1 MLARLLWRYL
11 RPYRPL
17 LAGVLVFQLASAL
30 AMLYLPSLNADVID
44 KGVAAGDTG
53 YIWRTGGFMLAV
65 SLGQIVAAIIATY
78 LAARASMQL
87 GRDIRDEVYHQV
99 SGFSEREI
107 SQFGA
112 GSLITRNT
120 NDVQQVQMLAMMG
133 STMLVSAPLLAIG
146 GIVMALRQDV
156 GLSWIIAV
164 AVPALLIIA
173 GLVISRMVP
182 LFRSYQLKLDAV
194 NRIMRE
200 QLTGVRV
207 VRAFVRET
215 IEAERFR
222 LANTDIMVVG
232 RKIGSLFVAL
242 FPLVMLVLNVTVIGV
257 IWFGG
262 IKVNVQ
268 QVQML
273 AMMGST
279 MLVSAPL
286 LAIGGIVMAL
296 RQDVGL
302 SWIIAVAVPALLIIA
317 GLVISR
323 MVPLFRSYQL
333 KLDAV
338 NRIMREQLTGVRVV
352 RAFVRETIEAERF
365 RLANTDIMV
374 VGRKI
379 GSLFVALFPLVMLV
393 LNVTVIGVIW
403 FGGIKVNEGQVQIGT
418 LLAFMQYVG
427 QILMGVLMAS
437 FMTVMLPRA
446 AVSAERI
453 SEVLAS
459 RSTLTEAAEPVH
471 QLPTPGEVAFA
482 DVTFSYPE
490 AEHAVLSGI
499 SFTARPGQ
507 TVALIGSTGA
517 GKTTLVSLI
526 PRLFDATGG
535 TVRVGG
541 VDVRDADMEALW
553 SQIGL
558 VPQRPFLFAGTVASN
573 LRLGRDD
580 ATDAD
585 LWKALEIAQ
594 ASDFVAQMDGGLD
607 ARIAQGGTNVSGGQ
621 RQRLA
626 IARAIVRRPA
636 VLIFDDSFSAL
647 DLATD
652 AHLRQ
657 ALWRELPEVTKI
669 VVAQRVST
677 VTDADS
683 ILVLEDGHIAGAGTH
698 TELLA
703 TNQTYRE
710 IAESQLA
717 VGAGA

>member
-1 MLARLLWRYL
+1 VLRRLLWRYL
-11 RPYRPL
+11 RPYRRL
-17 LAGVLVFQLASAL
+17 LVGVLVFQFASAL
-30 AMLYLPSLNADVID
+30 AMLYLPSLNADIVD
-44 KGVAAGDTG
+44 QGVAAGDTG
-53 YIWRTGGFMLAV
+53 FIWRTGGLMLAV
-65 SLGQIVAAIIATY
+65 SLGQIVAAVIAT
-78 LAARASMQL
+78 LFAARAAMQA
-87 GRDIRDEVYHQV
+87 GRDIRDDVYDRV

-120 NDVQQVQMLAMMG
+120 NDVQQVQMLAMLG

-156 GLSWIIAV
+156 GLSWLIAV
-164 AVPALLIIA
+164 SVPVLLIIA

-194 NRIMRE
+194 NRVMRE

-207 VRAFVRET
+207 VRAFVREA

-232 RKIGSLFVAL
+232 RKVGSLFVAL

-257 IWFGG
+257 IWFG
-262 IKVNVQ
+262 
-268 QVQML
+268 
-273 AMMGST
+273 
-279 MLVSAPL
+279 
-286 LAIGGIVMAL
+286 AIEV
-296 RQDVGL
+296 D
-302 SWIIAVAVPALLIIA
+302 A
-317 GLVISR
+317 G
-323 MVPLFRSYQL
+323 
-333 KLDAV
+333 
-338 NRIMREQLTGVRVV
+338 N
-352 RAFVRETIEAERF
+352 
-365 RLANTDIMV
+365 
-374 VGRKI
+374 
-379 GSLFVALFPLVMLV
+379 
-393 LNVTVIGVIW
+393 
-403 FGGIKVNEGQVQIGT
+403 VQIGT

-437 FMTVMLPRA
+437 FMTVMIPRA

-453 SEVLAS
+453 GEVLAS
-459 RSTLTEAAEPVH
+459 RSTLLEAEDPVH
-471 QLPTPGEVAFA
+471 TLPRPGEIVFE

-490 AEHAVLSGI
+490 AEHPVLDGI
-499 SFTARPGQ
+499 SFRVEPGQ
-507 TVALIGSTGA
+507 TVALIGSTGS

-526 PRLFDATGG
+526 PRLFDATSG

-541 VDVRDADMEALW
+541 VDVRDAAMEALW
-553 SQIGL
+553 AGMGL

-573 LRLGRDD
+573 LRLGRE
-580 ATDAD
+580 DAD
-585 LWKALEIAQ
+585 DGELWQALEIAQ
-594 ASDFVAQMDGGLD
+594 ASDFVSQMDGGLE

-626 IARAIVRRPA
+626 IARAVLRRPH

-652 AHLRQ
+652 ARLRQ
-657 ALWRELPEVTKI
+657 ALWRELPEVTKV

-677 VTDADS
+677 VTDADA
-683 ILVLEDGHIAGAGTH
+683 ILVLEDGRIAGFGTH
-698 TELLA
+698 ADLLA

-710 IAESQLA
+710 IAESQLS
-717 VGAGA
+717 VEAGA